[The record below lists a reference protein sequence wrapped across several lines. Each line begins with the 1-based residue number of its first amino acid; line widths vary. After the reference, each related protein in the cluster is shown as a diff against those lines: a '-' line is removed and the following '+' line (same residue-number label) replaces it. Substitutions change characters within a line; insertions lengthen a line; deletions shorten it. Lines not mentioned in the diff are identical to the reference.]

1 MSWAARFQ
9 LRQHFRQS
17 LWAVPLLGAIAGAAL
32 AVVDLGVE
40 ARVTM
45 PASWPY
51 SPATAS
57 SVLTTVSGA
66 MIGLLGL
73 VVTVG
78 VLVVQMATG
87 TLSPRFMR
95 LWYRDRLQKLVLA
108 AFTATFAF
116 SFALLGTVEAASVP
130 NLGVTMAGLAVSVD
144 LVLLLL
150 YLDRF
155 VHALRPVAVA
165 ASVARS
171 GLAVVTEVDHS
182 GIDLQAGDRS
192 PRAVQGH
199 KVQAGRGSRARSRRW
214 TRAGWSTSPPGTTSR
229 ACSRARVGDFVNAGS
244 VVMDVYGSP
253 DQRVLRRLGGKIALG
268 HERTIDQDPAYAV
281 RIIVDIAIRALSPA
295 VNDPTTATQMINY
308 LGAVLIASF
317 GLLPGN
323 PGRGLGG
330 ALLAA
335 VAGDAW
341 ARGARRVWLA
351 HLLARLTRRAA
362 LLPAPRVPAVPRG
375 GRLSPRLVVDA
386 SDVIGSRPDRWWR
399 DRVGAARRLVASLDA
414 LAERTGDEVT
424 VVLDAARRPV
434 PARRGARRP
443 PPRPQRRRRRDRRA
457 ARAARRRGH
466 AFRHLR
472 RRARPAGPRAR
483 GRGRGRRRPRGSTQ
497 PALLPPPP
505 ARSTRSAAKWT
516 TRRPPIGRSR
526 SAGTSRWPTGRRG
539 RCRGRR
545 ARRRGRARRRC
556 RRL

>member
-32 AVVDLGVE
+32 AVIDLGVE

-45 PASWPY
+45 PASWSY
-51 SPATAS
+51 SPATAN

-66 MIGLLGL
+66 MVGLLGL

-116 SFALLGTVEAASVP
+116 SFALLGTIEAGSVP
-130 NLGVTMAGLAVSVD
+130 HLGVTLAGFAVAVD

-171 GLAVVTEVDHS
+171 GLAVVAEVDRRRDRPAGGGPQAPGGAGPQVQVRSEKAGAIQAMDVRGVVNLATRH
-182 GIDLQAGDRS
+182 DLMCVLTCA
-192 PRAVQGH
+192 
-199 KVQAGRGSRARSRRW
+199 
-214 TRAGWSTSPPGTTSR
+214 
-229 ACSRARVGDFVNAGS
+229 VGDFVNAGS

-253 DQRVLRRLGGKIALG
+253 DRRVLRRLRGKIALG

-308 LGAVLIASF
+308 LGAVLTD
-317 GLLPGN
+317 
-323 PGRGLGG
+323 
-330 ALLAA
+330 
-335 VAGDAW
+335 V
-341 ARGARRVWLA
+341 GARELGSHGTLFDTDG
-351 HLLARLTRRAA
+351 HLRL
-362 LLPAPRVPAVPRG
+362 
-375 GRLSPRLVVDA
+375 
-386 SDVIGSRPDRWWR
+386 
-399 DRVGAARRLVASLDA
+399 
-414 LAERTGDEVT
+414 
-424 VVLDAARRPV
+424 
-434 PARRGARRP
+434 
-443 PPRPQRRRRRDRRA
+443 
-457 ARAARRRGH
+457 
-466 AFRHLR
+466 AFRMRTWDDYLHLGVSEIR
-472 RRARPAGPRAR
+472 QY
-483 GRGRGRRRPRGSTQ
+483 GRDSPQ
-497 PALLPPPP
+497 V
-505 ARSTRSAAKWT
+505 
-516 TRRPPIGRSR
+516 
-526 SAGTSRWPTGRRG
+526 
-539 RCRGRR
+539 
-545 ARRRGRARRRC
+545 C
-556 RRL
+556 RRLRAMLADLEDTVLPVNRPAVRRELEVLDRTVRLFFAEGADQAFALGRDRQGIGGASQAPPVASAADGQ

>member
-32 AVVDLGVE
+32 AVIDLGVE

-45 PASWPY
+45 PASWSY

-199 KVQAGRGSRARSRRW
+199 KVQVRSRKSGAIQAMDARGMVDLA
-214 TRAGWSTSPPGTTSR
+214 TRHDL
-229 ACSRARVGDFVNAGS
+229 ACVLTCSVGDFVNAGS

-308 LGAVLIASF
+308 LGAVLT
-317 GLLPGN
+317 
-323 PGRGLGG
+323 
-330 ALLAA
+330 A
-335 VAGDAW
+335 V
-341 ARGARRVWLA
+341 GAREL
-351 HLLARLTRRAA
+351 
-362 LLPAPRVPAVPRG
+362 
-375 GRLSPRLVVDA
+375 GRH
-386 SDVIGSRPDRWWR
+386 GS
-399 DRVGAARRLVASLDA
+399 LLDA
-414 LAERTGDEVT
+414 E
-424 VVLDAARRPV
+424 
-434 PARRGARRP
+434 
-443 PPRPQRRRRRDRRA
+443 
-457 ARAARRRGH
+457 GH
-466 AFRHLR
+466 LRLAFRMRTWDDYLHLGVSEIR
-472 RRARPAGPRAR
+472 QY
-483 GRGRGRRRPRGSTQ
+483 GRDSPQ
-497 PALLPPPP
+497 V
-505 ARSTRSAAKWT
+505 
-516 TRRPPIGRSR
+516 
-526 SAGTSRWPTGRRG
+526 
-539 RCRGRR
+539 
-545 ARRRGRARRRC
+545 C
-556 RRL
+556 RRLRAMLADLDDTVLPVNRPAVRRELEVLDRTVRLSFVEGADQAFALGRDRQGIGGASQATPVADVADGE